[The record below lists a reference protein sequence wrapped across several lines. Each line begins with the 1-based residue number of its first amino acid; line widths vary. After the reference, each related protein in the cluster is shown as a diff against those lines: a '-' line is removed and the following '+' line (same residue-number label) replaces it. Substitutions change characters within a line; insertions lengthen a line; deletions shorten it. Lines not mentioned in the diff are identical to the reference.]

1 MNITIVCCFDT
12 YEHRVELLRKVFRE
26 SGHTVSVVMSQFRH
40 FHKTFRETA
49 PEGYYLVPVKPYYKN
64 MSVARLDS
72 HRRFAASALMQVRE
86 LKPDLLW
93 VLAPPNSLVKEA
105 ARYKRECPDV
115 KLVLDIID
123 MWPET
128 MPISRFKSVPP
139 FSFWKALR
147 DKYVDEADVI
157 VTECALYQEILRKRC
172 DARKLKTLYLARE
185 AAPFHG
191 DWNPPENRIALC
203 YLGSINS
210 LIDIPRIGE
219 IIRGIDAPVEL
230 HIIGDG
236 ERRDELLE
244 TARASGA
251 EVFFHGKVY
260 DPEEKQKIF
269 DRCHAGL
276 NVMKDSVY
284 VGLTMKSIDYFEA
297 SLPIINTIKGDTWS
311 FVGQS
316 QIGINYAGDTM
327 LSAEMLR
334 SIQASRAQVREFFE
348 GHFTETIFANCAKKI
363 LIESERQI

>member
-26 SGHTVSVVMSQFRH
+26 NGHTVSIVMSKFRH
-40 FHKTFRETA
+40 FHKTFRETV
-49 PEGYYLVPVKPYYKN
+49 PEGYCLVPVKPYYKN

-72 HRRFAASALMQVRE
+72 HRQFAARALAQVRE
-86 LKPDLLW
+86 SRPDLLW

-105 ARYKRECPDV
+105 ARYKREYPDV

-128 MPISRFKSVPP
+128 MPISGFKSVPP
-139 FSFWKALR
+139 FSFWKMLR
-147 DKYVDEADVI
+147 DKYVDDADVI
-157 VTECALYQEILRKRC
+157 VTECALYQEILRNRC

-185 AAPFHG
+185 VKPFHG
-191 DWNPPENRIALC
+191 NWNPPEDRIALC

-210 LIDIPRIGE
+210 IIDIPRIGE
-219 IIRGIDAPVEL
+219 IIRAIDAPVEL

-236 ERRDELLE
+236 ERRDELIE

-260 DPEEKQKIF
+260 DPDEKQAIF

-297 SLPIINTIKGDTWS
+297 SIPIVNTIKGDTWD
-311 FVGQS
+311 FVEQNP
-316 QIGINYAGDTM
+316 IGVNYADGIVLTSD
-327 LSAEMLR
+327 MLR
-334 SIQASRAQVREFFE
+334 SLQVSREQVREFFE
-348 GHFTETIFANCAKKI
+348 NRFSETIFAHRAKAI
-363 LIESERQI
+363 LTESIK